1 MLMTK
6 LQNLPT
12 VVLFISC
19 SAFLFLLVAKNEWES
34 LETLSPPPPVA
45 KRHPLEVVYST
56 DYKFLLNEPKKC
68 WERSPFLILLVIT
81 EPQDFAT
88 RQAIRQT
95 WGNES
100 SVPGVSILRLFLTG
114 VQPKFG
120 YPLQALLEEES
131 SIHRDIIQQDF
142 LDTYNNLTLKT
153 LMGME
158 WISKFC
164 PNATYVVKAD
174 SDIFLNV
181 NYMVSHLLQ
190 PHLPPKKNYMTG
202 YIYWKTKPV
211 REKACKWYVPQEVYP
226 NETYPPY
233 CAGPGYVFSG
243 DLAKKIYQ
251 VAKTIRVIN
260 MEDVFMGICLY
271 ELGISVTNSPRGLFN
286 VFKVKYEK
294 CKFSK
299 VVVVHHYGPEELLQ
313 IWPGFQDQ
321 NQTCK
326 DLPLWVVASCA
337 KDAFVIFCC
346 FFIFINIYAH
356 SVFKELLPTHNAALF
371 IHESP

>member
-1 MLMTK
+1 MLMTQ
-6 LQNLPT
+6 LHNLPT
-12 VVLFISC
+12 MVLFVSC

-34 LETLSPPPPVA
+34 LEILSSPPDIKLKGGPNSAGDRKSVMVFEWESALERTKTKPSILIYPPPPPPPPVA
-45 KRHPLEVVYST
+45 MRHPLEVVYST
-56 DYKFLLNEPKKC
+56 DYKFLLNEPNKC
-68 WERSPFLILLVIT
+68 RQRSPFLILLVIT
-81 EPQDFAT
+81 EPQHFAT

-114 VQPKFG
+114 VHPTFG
-120 YPLQALLEEES
+120 YLLQALLEEES

-164 PNATYVVKAD
+164 PNVTYVVKAD

-181 NYMVSHLLQ
+181 NYMVSQLLQ

-202 YIYWKTKPV
+202 YIYWKTKPLRDKV
-211 REKACKWYVPQEVYP
+211 YKWYVPREVYP

-251 VAKTIRVIN
+251 VAKTIKVIN
-260 MEDVFMGICLY
+260 MEDAFMGICLH
-271 ELGISVTNSPRGLFN
+271 ELGINVTDSPWGLFN
-286 VFKVKYEK
+286 VYKVKYDK
-294 CKFSK
+294 CQFSK

-326 DLPLWVVASCA
+326 S
-337 KDAFVIFCC
+337 
-346 FFIFINIYAH
+346 
-356 SVFKELLPTHNAALF
+356 
-371 IHESP
+371 

>member
-1 MLMTK
+1 MEGARKMLMTK

-12 VVLFISC
+12 VVLFCCI
-19 SAFLFLLVAKNEWES
+19 FLFLLVAKSKWES
-34 LETLSPPPPVA
+34 LETLSSLPDIKLKGGPDSAGDRKSAMVFEWESALERTKETKPSGLLSPPQPVA

-81 EPQDFAT
+81 KPQDFAT

-114 VQPKFG
+114 VHPKFG

-131 SIHRDIIQQDF
+131 SIHKDIIQQDF

-181 NYMVSHLLQ
+181 NYMVSQLLQ

-202 YIYWKTKPV
+202 YICRNSKPV
-211 REKACKWYVPQEVYP
+211 RNKAYKWYVPREVYP

-260 MEDVFMGICLY
+260 MEDAFMGICLY
-271 ELGISVTNSPRGLFN
+271 ELGISVTNSPGGLFKTFH
-286 VFKVKYEK
+286 VRYEK
-294 CKFSK
+294 CKLSQ
-299 VVVVHHYGPEELLQ
+299 VVVVHPLVVPEELLQ

-326 DLPLWVVASCA
+326 S
-337 KDAFVIFCC
+337 
-346 FFIFINIYAH
+346 
-356 SVFKELLPTHNAALF
+356 
-371 IHESP
+371 

>member
-1 MLMTK
+1 MEGARKVLMTQV
-6 LQNLPT
+6 QNLPN
-12 VVLFISC
+12 VVLFC
-19 SAFLFLLVAKNEWES
+19 SIVLFLLVAKNKWES
-34 LETLSPPPPVA
+34 LETHDTKLKGSPDFAGNQKSAIGFEWESTLERTKETKPSGLIPPPPPVA
-45 KRHPLEVVYST
+45 TRHPLEVVYST
-56 DYKFLLNEPKKC
+56 DYKFLLNEPNKC
-68 WERSPFLILLVIT
+68 RERSPFLILLVIT
-81 EPQDFAT
+81 EPQHFPT

-100 SVPGVSILRLFLTG
+100 LVPGVSILRLFLTG
-114 VQPKFG
+114 VHPKFG

-158 WISKFC
+158 WVSKFC
-164 PNATYVVKAD
+164 PNATYAVKAD

-181 NYMVSHLLQ
+181 NYMVSQLLQ

-202 YIYWKTKPV
+202 YIYWKTKPL
-211 REKACKWYVPQEVYP
+211 RDKAYKWYVPREVYS

-251 VAKTIRVIN
+251 VAKTIKVIN
-260 MEDVFMGICLY
+260 MEDAFMGICLY
-271 ELGISVTNSPRGLFN
+271 ELGISMTNSPWGLFN
-286 VFKVKYEK
+286 VYKVKYEK

-313 IWPGFQDQ
+313 IWPDFQDQ

-326 DLPLWVVASCA
+326 S
-337 KDAFVIFCC
+337 
-346 FFIFINIYAH
+346 
-356 SVFKELLPTHNAALF
+356 
-371 IHESP
+371 

>member
-1 MLMTK
+1 MKGTRKMLITQ
-6 LQNLPT
+6 LQNFPS
-12 VVLFISC
+12 VVLFC
-19 SAFLFLLVAKNEWES
+19 SILLFLLVAMKELESLFSPHHIKLKRGPDSTGNDKSAIGFEWES
-34 LETLSPPPPVA
+34 ALERTRETKPSVLISPPPPVA
-45 KRHPLEVVYST
+45 TRHPLEVVYST
-56 DYKFLLNEPKKC
+56 DYKFLLNEPNKC
-68 WERSPFLILLVIT
+68 RERSPFLILLVIT
-81 EPQDFAT
+81 EPQHFPT

-95 WGNES
+95 WGNKS

-114 VQPKFG
+114 VHPKFG

-164 PNATYVVKAD
+164 PNATYAVKAD

-181 NYMVSHLLQ
+181 NYMVSQLLQ

-202 YIYWKTKPV
+202 YIYRNAKPV
-211 REKACKWYVPQEVYP
+211 RDKASKWYVPREVYL
-226 NETYPPY
+226 NETYPPF
-233 CAGPGYVFSG
+233 CAGSGYVFSG

-251 VAKTIRVIN
+251 VAKTIKVIN

-271 ELGISVTNSPRGLFN
+271 ELGISMTNSPLGLFN
-286 VFKVKYEK
+286 PFKVKYEK

-299 VVVVHHYGPEELLQ
+299 VVVVHYYRPEELLQ
-313 IWPGFQDQ
+313 IWPDFRDQ

-326 DLPLWVVASCA
+326 S
-337 KDAFVIFCC
+337 
-346 FFIFINIYAH
+346 
-356 SVFKELLPTHNAALF
+356 
-371 IHESP
+371 